1 MQQSG
6 SQDMTYWLE
15 YFGYGLAIEVDKV
28 KSQVLKLSKDL
39 KLKEQLGRQVSLSER
54 QIILLEILQHQGEI
68 TSEQAQQALP
78 NVSTDTILRD
88 IKESSILEYKHYKI
102 VYKNYASL
110 YFIFGIDTFDNEL
123 ASLEL
128 IHLFVETMDKYFG
141 SVCELD
147 VVYNFYKV
155 YTVLDELLIGGEIVE
170 TSKTNILKKLK
181 EIEFYE

>member
-1 MQQSG
+1 M
-6 SQDMTYWLE
+6 
-15 YFGYGLAIEVDKV
+15 
-28 KSQVLKLSKDL
+28 
-39 KLKEQLGRQVSLSER
+39 
-54 QIILLEILQHQGEI
+54 
-68 TSEQAQQALP
+68 
-78 NVSTDTILRD
+78 
-88 IKESSILEYKHYKI
+88 
-102 VYKNYASL
+102 
-110 YFIFGIDTFDNEL
+110 FGIDSDDNEL

-170 TSKTNILKKLK
+170 TSKVNILKKLR